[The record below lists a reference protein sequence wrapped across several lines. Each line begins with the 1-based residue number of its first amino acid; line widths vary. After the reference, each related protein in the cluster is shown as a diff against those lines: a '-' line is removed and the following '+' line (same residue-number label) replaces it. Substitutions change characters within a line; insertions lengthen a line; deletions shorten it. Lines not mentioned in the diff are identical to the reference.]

1 MTLKGWFATVTLV
14 MVAPSAAHTATEANF
29 DAKSTGDLV
38 EVCSATPDNGMG
50 TAALNFCAGYMQ
62 GAVTVE
68 MLNMAAFR
76 GPKLFCL
83 PNPPPAR
90 TQVMGEFVNWAGR
103 AGSHDPNGHRRVVPV
118 SERTLSVPVIALTDL
133 IRGIS

>member
-83 PNPPPAR
+83 PNPPPTR
-90 TQVMGEFVNWAGR
+90 TQVMGEFVNWAR
-103 AGSHDPNGHRRVVPV
+103 AAPDRITQTATDGLFRFL
-118 SERTLSVPVIALTDL
+118 SERYPCPS
-133 IRGIS
+133 SH

>member
-14 MVAPSAAHTATEANF
+14 MVMPSAAHTATEANF

-83 PNPPPAR
+83 PNPPPTR
-90 TQVMGEFVNWAGR
+90 TQVMGEFVNWAR
-103 AGSHDPNGHRRVVPV
+103 AAPDRITQTATDGLFRFLRRVAPGAG
-118 SERTLSVPVIALTDL
+118 R
-133 IRGIS
+133 

>member
-1 MTLKGWFATVTLV
+1 MKFGGRIAAAALALL
-14 MVAPSAAHTATEANF
+14 APSAALAATEANF

-38 EVCSATPDNGMG
+38 ELCAATPDNGLG
-50 TAALNFCAGYMQ
+50 TAAVNFCEGYFQ

-83 PNPPPAR
+83 PNPPPTRAETMSAFIGWAR
-90 TQVMGEFVNWAGR
+90 ATPDRLTQSATDGLFGFLR
-103 AGSHDPNGHRRVVPV
+103 
-118 SERTLSVPVIALTDL
+118 ERYPCPTA
-133 IRGIS
+133 R